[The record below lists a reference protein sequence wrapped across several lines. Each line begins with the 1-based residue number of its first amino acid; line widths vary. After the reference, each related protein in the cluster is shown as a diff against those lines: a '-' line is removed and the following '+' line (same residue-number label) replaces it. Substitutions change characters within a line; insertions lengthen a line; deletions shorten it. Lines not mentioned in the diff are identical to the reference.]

1 MNKPASLFGGAMIIA
16 GTVIGAGMLANPTA
30 TSGIWFLG
38 ALAVLLYT
46 WFSMLCSGLMILE
59 VNTHYPQGANFD
71 TMVKD
76 LLGRGWNII
85 NGLAVAFVLYLL
97 IYAYIFVGG
106 SLTAQALGGLH
117 LAWGQLTFFLLF
129 ALCVWYSAYW
139 VDRLTAIL
147 IGGMVIAFF
156 WATGGLLGSVQMPVL
171 LDSTNPNGSYWHY
184 LGAALPVCLAS
195 FGFHGNVSSLYKYFE
210 GNARKVAQA
219 LLFGTLIALFTYILW
234 QLAIQGNL
242 PRHAFAPVI
251 AAEGDV
257 GVLIQTLSTF
267 VATSHMSQ
275 ALSFFSYMAI
285 ASSFL
290 GVSLGLF
297 DYLADLFGFD
307 NSLRGRSQTAALTF
321 LPPLIACLLF
331 PTGFTVAIGYV
342 GLAAAI
348 WTALIPA
355 LMLRAARRRF
365 GRSTQ
370 YSIRGGTFLI
380 IWVFA
385 FGIINILAQLLSR
398 AGILPVF
405 TG

>member
-1 MNKPASLFGGAMIIA
+1 MIIA

-30 TSGIWFLG
+30 TSGIWFSG
-38 ALAVLLYT
+38 AIVVLLYT

-59 VNTHYPQGANFD
+59 VNTHYRHDANFD

-76 LLGRGWNII
+76 LLGQSWNII

-106 SLTAQALGGLH
+106 SLTAQALGGINPIG
-117 LAWGQLTFFLLF
+117 GQLAFCLFFAGF
-129 ALCVWYSAYW
+129 VWYSAYW

-147 IGGMVIAFF
+147 IGGMVITFF
-156 WATGGLLGSVQMPVL
+156 WASGSLLGSAQIPIL
-171 LDSTNPNGSYWHY
+171 LDSNNPNGTYWPY

-195 FGFHGNVSSLYKYFE
+195 FGFHGNVSSLYKYFH
-210 GNARKVAQA
+210 GNALNVAKS
-219 LLFGTLIALFTYILW
+219 LLLGTLLALFVYILW

-242 PRHAFAPVI
+242 PRHAFEPVI

-257 GVLIQTLSTF
+257 GVLIRTLSAF
-267 VATSHMSQ
+267 VSTGHMMQ
-275 ALSFFSYMAI
+275 ALSLFSYMAI

-297 DYLADLFGFD
+297 DYLADLLSRN
-307 NSLRGRSQTAALTF
+307 NSLKGRSQTAALTF
-321 LPPLIACLLF
+321 LPPLIACLFF
-331 PTGFTVAIGYV
+331 PTGFTVAIAYV

-348 WTALIPA
+348 WAVIIPA
-355 LMLRAARRRF
+355 LMLIAARKRF
-365 GRSTQ
+365 GRSPQ
-370 YSIRGGTFLI
+370 YTLFGGRWLI
-380 IWVFA
+380 AWVLI
-385 FGIINILAQLLSR
+385 FGLLNIVAQLLSR
-398 AGILPVF
+398 AGMLPVF